1 MQELNER
8 LDTITKLCE
17 EAKSKIDRILEDRP
31 EFMKRDRFFP
41 SLAFY
46 HANSRGT
53 GSAVKFS
60 VIPAE
65 GQKDGHL
72 KLTIAN
78 QLTAGDRT
86 AKVPT
91 YPTFDWDDAK
101 TVFLDFLDISK
112 ILQVLRGETE
122 QIEDGKG
129 LYHISTEGSAF
140 INLRHIVDP
149 FAGYVLEV
157 RSTKC
162 DHETKE
168 YHIVFGC
175 AEACGLTEA
184 IGGVM
189 HRIAFGD

>member
-8 LDTITKLCE
+8 LDTITKLFE
-17 EAKSKIDRILEDRP
+17 EANSKIDRILEDRP
-31 EFMKRDRFFP
+31 DFMKRDRSYP
-41 SLAFY
+41 SLAFC
-46 HANSRGT
+46 HANPCVT

-65 GQKDGHL
+65 GQNDGRL

-91 YPTFDWDDAK
+91 FPTFDWDNAK
-101 TVFLDFLDISK
+101 TVLLDFLEISK
-112 ILQVLRGETE
+112 ILQVFRGETE
-122 QIEDGKG
+122 QIDDGKG
-129 LYHISTEGSAF
+129 LYHVSNVGMTF
-140 INLRHIVDP
+140 VNLRHIVEP
-149 FAGYVLEV
+149 IVGYVLEV
-157 RSTKC
+157 RSTKR

-168 YHIVFGC
+168 YHIVLGC
-175 AEACGLTEA
+175 AEALGLAEA
-184 IGGVM
+184 IGGSM